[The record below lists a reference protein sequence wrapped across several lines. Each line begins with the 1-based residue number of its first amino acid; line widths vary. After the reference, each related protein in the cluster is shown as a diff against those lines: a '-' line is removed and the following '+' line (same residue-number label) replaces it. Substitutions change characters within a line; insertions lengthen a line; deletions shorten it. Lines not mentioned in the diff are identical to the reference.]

1 MCVTVVIVAVCSIA
15 TVRWWLLLF
24 CLSNIEIVFKS
35 LMMLYYYF
43 FRVHNEKVPWLQVS
57 KGRLFVS
64 LICLGPYS
72 DLLSLGL
79 VSRYL
84 LVCLRM
90 SFLFQ
95 IGRSKEHFST
105 FDSQTLQYFLLCVVG
120 VGLRGGMVCNQW
132 CDDFGGIG
140 GFLVVG
146 HLCDFVICY
155 S

>member
-1 MCVTVVIVAVCSIA
+1 MTS
-15 TVRWWLLLF
+15 
-24 CLSNIEIVFKS
+24 S
-35 LMMLYYYF
+35 LG
-43 FRVHNEKVPWLQVS
+43 N
-57 KGRLFVS
+57 RLFVS

-79 VSRYL
+79 VSWCL

-105 FDSQTLQYFLLCVVG
+105 FDSQIRYPLVVCGVRFSNHCVWLVLVYSREVVWFG
-120 VGLRGGMVCNQW
+120 NQR

-146 HLCDFVICY
+146 HLCDF
-155 S
+155 